1 MTVSRIL
8 TAAFGTFLFAGG
20 AAQAAEFEQYCNR
33 DGFAVPVR
41 QTLVVLDEQH
51 VFPEPGKAQEPR
63 NASWRRFVGNLV
75 PAETSALEQSF
86 LPRERVTILIARKDG
101 AGMRS
106 LFTGCL
112 PFFSVEELAAIAKEA
127 GYKNAIYNFF
137 GASPRDNAKKDMER
151 FRIRIGEG
159 LQEALQ
165 PAALS
170 AASVGGTAD
179 IAASGLVSSL
189 KQGNFINLNYGIPRI
204 VLYSDMT
211 RFFGNAERGAKGR
224 QMGLDKGLAANLNLK
239 GAEVYVAG
247 MSGGAGARDA
257 LEMFF
262 LGARAE
268 LVSTG
273 AASSLPSFAP
283 NATQVRRF
291 QGTVQWIS
299 ARLPIRIRLATDRN
313 GTVVNSW
320 IFVNTEIEQF
330 NPFHGVVTCA
340 SETSCKFTGDETFA
354 QVWNPDRANAGTA
367 ALNADM
373 PFGGARTLEFA
384 IENGVAR
391 GAIFDHNADF
401 KGAKNNRLEF
411 TANRQ
416 AAASF

>member
-63 NASWRRFVGNLV
+63 NASWRRFIGNLIF
-75 PAETSALEQSF
+75 AEAAREQNF
-86 LPRERVTILIARKDG
+86 LPRERVTLLIARKDG

-112 PFFSVEELAAIAKEA
+112 PFFSAEELAAIAKEA

-137 GASPRDNAKKDMER
+137 GASLKDNAKKDMER
-151 FRIRIGEG
+151 FRIRVGEG

-170 AASVGGTAD
+170 AASAGSTAD
-179 IAASGLVSSL
+179 IAASGIISSL

-211 RFFGNAERGAKGR
+211 RFFANAEAGAPGRKLGLEKGV
-224 QMGLDKGLAANLNLK
+224 AANLNLK

-262 LGARAE
+262 LAARAE
-268 LVSTG
+268 LTG
-273 AASSLPSFAP
+273 AGSASSLPGFAP
-283 NATQVRRF
+283 NAVRVSF
-291 QGTVQWIS
+291 YQGTLQWTNAQS
-299 ARLPIRIRLATDRN
+299 PIRIRLSTDRN
-313 GTVVNSW
+313 GTAVNSW
-320 IFVNTEIEQF
+320 IFVNTDVEQF
-330 NPFHGVVTCA
+330 SPLHGVMTCMSDA
-340 SETSCKFTGDETFA
+340 QCKFTGDDNFSQA
-354 QVWNPDRANAGTA
+354 WNVNRAANGAP
-367 ALNADM
+367 ALNPNM
-373 PFGGARTLEFA
+373 PFGGARSLNFSVEK
-384 IENGVAR
+384 GVVR
-391 GAIFDHNADF
+391 GAISDPNIAFQ
-401 KGAKNNRLEF
+401 GTRNNRLDF
-411 TANRQ
+411 SAARQ
-416 AAASF
+416 AAALF